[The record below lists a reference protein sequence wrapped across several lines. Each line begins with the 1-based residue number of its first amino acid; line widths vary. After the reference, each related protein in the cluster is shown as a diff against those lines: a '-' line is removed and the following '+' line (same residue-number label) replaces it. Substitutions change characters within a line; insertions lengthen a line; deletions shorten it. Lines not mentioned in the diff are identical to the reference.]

1 MTLPFKKK
9 KQETN
14 ASARV
19 VDGKLVLSLPDAISP
34 VVWQM
39 DLATVKASALE
50 IVHDE
55 VRGAYALTLKTIKGE
70 NAEIAAFDNRTAALE
85 GLMSASNAL
94 AGAHGQIRNGESG
107 GQSVTSFAA
116 PAKKTSIGR
125 TILKILLGLVLIWIA
140 FSIWSYA
147 VVFKQT
153 SGNGVTNTAS
163 STSAQSSSGV
173 PVSADAFLSGQ

>member
-39 DLATVKASALE
+39 DLTTVKASALE
-50 IVHDE
+50 IIHDE
-55 VRGAYALTLKTIKGE
+55 ARGAYALTLKTIKGE

-85 GLMSASNAL
+85 GLMCASNAL
-94 AGAHGQIRNGESG
+94 ADAHGQIRNGESG
-107 GQSVTSFAA
+107 GQNVVSAG
-116 PAKKTSIGR
+116 PAKKTSTGR
-125 TILKILLGLVLIWIA
+125 TILKILLGLLLLWIA
-140 FSIWSYA
+140 FSIWAYS
-147 VVFKQT
+147 VPHSLT
-153 SGNGVTNTAS
+153 SGNGVANTAS